1 VLVSENYGDLIFTRE
16 FASYL
21 QKRKFSIYMCKKA
34 DPESKGRI
42 EKVVDFV
49 KDNFASNRIFSGI
62 DKWNEDCIKWLERR
76 GNGKTHNT
84 TKKIPAE
91 VFNDERKYLQPVTEK
106 LISEYRILSITY
118 QVRKDNTVPIKG
130 NRYTVPIGTY
140 KGPYTYVGVKQV
152 ANNHLII
159 YDIETKKELAK
170 HDIPDTKGNLVRNN
184 NHKRSRNQKIA
195 PWMDKITEMF
205 SDTQNAKM
213 FLDAI
218 HKDKPRYMRDQ
229 LMLIE
234 KALKAADEAAV
245 DKALKFCVNNN
256 LNSKGRE
263 KKKFERMLKLAC
275 FPEYKTLDEF
285 NLEEQITLSKK
296 QFNQLKEL
304 SWLEKGFNLIFL
316 GAPGVGKSH
325 ISVGIGIEAL
335 NNGYK
340 VRFITMADLIHLLK
354 TQEISSRSKNNIK
367 RIISSDLVI
376 IDDLM
381 FMAMEKGT
389 ANMFFQLINKLYGQT
404 SLIITSNKGPEDWGE
419 LIGDPAITTA
429 ILDRLI
435 HKCEIINIH
444 DNESYRM
451 KHREKIFK
459 E

>member
-1 VLVSENYGDLIFTRE
+1 MEEFRLGSHLENSMSMLKTLNMSHAVGALDSIIESSIEDSYSRE
-16 FASYL
+16 RF
-21 QKRKFSIYMCKKA
+21 
-34 DPESKGRI
+34 
-42 EKVVDFV
+42 
-49 KDNFASNRIFSGI
+49 
-62 DKWNEDCIKWLERR
+62 LE
-76 GNGKTHNT
+76 
-84 TKKIPAE
+84 E
-91 VFNDERKYLQPVTEK
+91 
-106 LISEYRILSITY
+106 IL
-118 QVRKDNTVPIKG
+118 
-130 NRYTVPIGTY
+130 
-140 KGPYTYVGVKQV
+140 
-152 ANNHLII
+152 
-159 YDIETKKELAK
+159 KEE
-170 HDIPDTKGNLVRNN
+170 I
-184 NHKRSRNQKIA
+184 
-195 PWMDKITEMF
+195 
-205 SDTQNAKM
+205 
-213 FLDAI
+213 
-218 HKDKPRYMRDQ
+218 
-229 LMLIE
+229 
-234 KALKAADEAAV
+234 
-245 DKALKFCVNNN
+245 
-256 LNSKGRE
+256 KGRE

-354 TQEISSRSKNNIK
+354 TQEISSRSKNHIK

-435 HKCEIINIH
+435 HKCEIINIY